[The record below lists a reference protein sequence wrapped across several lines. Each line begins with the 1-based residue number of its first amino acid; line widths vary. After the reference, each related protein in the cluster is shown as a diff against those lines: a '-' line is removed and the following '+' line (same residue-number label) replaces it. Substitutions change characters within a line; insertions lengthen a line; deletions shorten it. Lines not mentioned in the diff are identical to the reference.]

1 MSSED
6 AAKQRRKAAILRGV
20 QDQLESPD
28 TPEVRQ
34 HYQRLLSLG
43 RSDSEARELI
53 ATLLAFY
60 IWHIKRGDGYT
71 YSDYVAEL
79 ERLPEIDWGEDDDV
93 DA

>member
-28 TPEVRQ
+28 TPEVRL

-43 RSDSEARELI
+43 RSDSEAQELL

-79 ERLPEIDWGEDDDV
+79 ERLPEIDWGENDDGE
-93 DA
+93 A

>member
-1 MSSED
+1 M
-6 AAKQRRKAAILRGV
+6 RGV

-28 TPEVRQ
+28 TPEVRL
-34 HYQRLLSLG
+34 HYLRLLSLG
-43 RSDSEARELI
+43 HSDTEARELI
-53 ATLLAFY
+53 ATLLTFY
-60 IWHIKRGDGYT
+60 MWHIARRDAYT

>member
-1 MSSED
+1 MNPEE
-6 AAKQRRKAAILRGV
+6 AAKQKRKAAILRGV
-20 QDQLESPD
+20 QDQLDSPD
-28 TPEVRQ
+28 TPEVRL

-60 IWHIKRGDGYT
+60 LWHTARRDDYT
-71 YSDYVAEL
+71 YADYVAEL
-79 ERLPEIDWGEDDDV
+79 ERLPEIDWREDDGV